1 MSSKPGNG
9 INHKEFGVTSEGV
22 AVYVAAALRDLSID
36 PSKDAFS
43 VAITGGPD
51 GDVGGNLLKILF
63 RDCER
68 ASVVGVAD
76 GIWSGVESGP
86 GTTRLSYRRIV
97 SLSKEAASKAASYQD
112 RLVLNA
118 VPAGTGVAE
127 DPDGLDRDELLRLVE
142 ASEGIAS
149 FSKSKL
155 GANGVV
161 ADDSA
166 SRDSMLKRVKA
177 DVFVPCGGRPGARA
191 GPDQIISPPKTST
204 GRSGPCQS

>member
-86 GTTRLSYRRIV
+86 GTTTRLVPVGSSLFQRKRRRKRPRTKIV
-97 SLSKEAASKAASYQD
+97 S
-112 RLVLNA
+112 
-118 VPAGTGVAE
+118 
-127 DPDGLDRDELLRLVE
+127 
-142 ASEGIAS
+142 
-149 FSKSKL
+149 F
-155 GANGVV
+155 
-161 ADDSA
+161 
-166 SRDSMLKRVKA
+166 
-177 DVFVPCGGRPGARA
+177 
-191 GPDQIISPPKTST
+191 
-204 GRSGPCQS
+204 

>member
-86 GTTRLSYRRIV
+86 GTIPSDRLSFKGGGVESGLVPRSSRFKRRPRRYGRRGGPGRSRPRRAPAPRGGVGRHRVVLQI
-97 SLSKEAASKAASYQD
+97 ETRRQRRRGG
-112 RLVLNA
+112 RL
-118 VPAGTGVAE
+118 GVAR
-127 DPDGLDRDELLRLVE
+127 LDAE
-142 ASEGIAS
+142 ASEGRRLRA
-149 FSKSKL
+149 L
-155 GANGVV
+155 
-161 ADDSA
+161 
-166 SRDSMLKRVKA
+166 R
-177 DVFVPCGGRPGARA
+177 RPARRPR
-191 GPDQIISPPKTST
+191 GDPTGYIPPENVDGTF
-204 GRSGPCQS
+204 RRPCQS